1 MDNEKPIYRPFPK
14 VPLERR
20 AWAFVID
27 FCIIWLLSGISGS
40 LALQWLVFLGIWM
53 LLRVIIVER
62 NRGQTLG
69 RWALDMKV
77 LDPRFKK
84 IPTIVALIKREGI
97 LGTAACL
104 AMIGIQ
110 FYGIGNGIGMI
121 LLCCPLFAD
130 CGFALADERFQ
141 QTFHDQFAQTVIIQT
156 RRGFSLDLRLKKLLA
171 QLQQNMR
178 K

>member
-1 MDNEKPIYRPFPK
+1 MTNDKPVYRPFPK

-27 FCIIWLLSGISGS
+27 FLTVWLLSAIALGV
-40 LALQWLVFLGIWM
+40 LQWLVFLGLWM
-53 LLRVIIVER
+53 LLRVIVVER
-62 NRGQTLG
+62 NKGQSLG
-69 RWALDMKV
+69 RWAFDMKV

-84 IPTIVALIKREGI
+84 IPTFGALIKREGI
-97 LGTAACL
+97 LGIASCL
-104 AMIGIQ
+104 AMVGLQ
-110 FYGIGNGIGMI
+110 YYNLTNGIGMI

-130 CGFALADERFQ
+130 CAIALADERFQ
-141 QTFHDQFAQTVIIQT
+141 QAFHDQIAQTVIIQS

>member
-1 MDNEKPIYRPFPK
+1 MNNEKPIYRPFPK

-27 FCIIWLLSGISGS
+27 FLVIWLLSAIAGVV
-40 LALQWLVFLGIWM
+40 LQWLVFLGLWM
-53 LLRVIIVER
+53 LVRVVIAER
-62 NRGQTLG
+62 NKGQTLG
-69 RWALDMKV
+69 RWLFDMKV

-84 IPTIVALIKREGI
+84 IPTLVTLIKREGI
-97 LGTAACL
+97 LGSAACL
-104 AMIGIQ
+104 AMIGLQ
-110 FYGIGNGIGMI
+110 YYNLTNGIGMI

-130 CGFALADERFQ
+130 CALALADERFQ
-141 QTFHDQFAQTVIIQT
+141 QAFHDQMAQTVIVQT

>member
-1 MDNEKPIYRPFPK
+1 MTSEKPTYRPFPK

-27 FCIIWLLSGISGS
+27 FLIVWFLSSIAG
-40 LALQWLVFLGIWM
+40 AVLQWLVFLGVWM
-53 LLRVIIVER
+53 LLRVIAVDR
-62 NRGQTLG
+62 NQGQSLG

-84 IPTIVALIKREGI
+84 VPTLVILIKREGL
-97 LGTAACL
+97 LGAAACL
-104 AMIGIQ
+104 AMIGLQ
-110 FYGIGNGIGMI
+110 YYGIGNGIGMI

-130 CGFALADERFQ
+130 CALALADERFQ

-171 QLQQNMR
+171 NLQQNMR